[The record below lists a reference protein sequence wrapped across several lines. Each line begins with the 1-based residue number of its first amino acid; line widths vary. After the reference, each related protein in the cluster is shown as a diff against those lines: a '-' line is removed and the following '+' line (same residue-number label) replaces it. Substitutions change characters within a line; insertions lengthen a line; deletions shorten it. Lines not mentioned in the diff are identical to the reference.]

1 MTESRKHG
9 PRLDDALDREA
20 GSHTKGAPSGS
31 RAEEWRESET
41 PANDEPEVSAILHGD
56 TESRSDIPMNLSPY
70 EIEQRSRFSRY
81 LNRTAFPANR
91 KELIRAAQ
99 EAGAPDDVL
108 EELHRLPSGAVFE
121 NAARAW
127 AALDQNKIDRRF

>member
-1 MTESRKHG
+1 MTQSRKHG

-20 GSHTKGAPSGS
+20 KAHTTGSPSGS
-31 RAEEWRESET
+31 RVEEWREAET
-41 PANDEPEVSAILHGD
+41 PATDEPDVSANLSGD
-56 TESRSDIPMNLSPY
+56 TDSRSDVPMNFSPY

-81 LNRTAFPANR
+81 LNRTTFPANR

-108 EELHRLPSGAVFE
+108 DELHQLPSGAVFE

-127 AALDQNKIDRRF
+127 AALDHNKIDRRF